1 LIKKRKTKKS
11 KKAKHIW
18 YATSFWVHA
27 YLYFYIVIT
36 FMAVLPRL
44 LAPVLYHTL
53 GAVPLWIPERVTVP
67 LEVFSWGLVLITSAY
82 AGLDRASFAIKSK
95 MTEIGTSDMGD
106 PKKLR
111 KVIVWLFGIFVE
123 SYMLNFFFG
132 KPFDY
137 PPDAP
142 IASFPAANIPL
153 TEVASALVSSLTIYV
168 GGNKAIRLVGNATDG
183 KKYAGV
189 DTSEATIV
197 NDEEQPAVG

>member
-1 LIKKRKTKKS
+1 MTKKRKTKKS
-11 KKAKHIW
+11 KVKHIW

-44 LAPVLYHTL
+44 LAPILYYTL

-132 KPFDY
+132 KPFNY